1 MFCWFD
7 CRYDMFDQWQL
18 YINARKLLHLTFEI
32 NLKLVTVTICAIVVV
47 YFMLTGFTF
56 FANERWDEAG
66 QQVIV
71 PLMTWSLVAFPLTEF
86 LSPKNVSGSSR
97 RTGNNQMVSH
107 LAHCRVTSRADTSL
121 VYHWLNHTW
130 TKLLG
135 GWCWNKACHFLQGG
149 EYADIDGYCN
159 CEPVVLETWGSSV
172 SQLSISNMISMY
184 NINGT
189 FYIFYYGSHCNFS
202 C

>member
-1 MFCWFD
+1 MWQCVCVLHAHRLHIFC
-7 CRYDMFDQWQL
+7 QW
-18 YINARKLLHLTFEI
+18 T
-32 NLKLVTVTICAIVVV
+32 
-47 YFMLTGFTF
+47 
-56 FANERWDEAG
+56 EAG

-86 LSPKNVSGSSR
+86 LSPKSMSGSSR

-135 GWCWNKACHFLQGG
+135 GWCWNANV
-149 EYADIDGYCN
+149 DGYCN
-159 CEPVVLETWGSSV
+159 CEPVVLETCGSSV
-172 SQLSISNMISMY
+172 SQLSISSMISMY
-184 NINGT
+184 NINGHIL
-189 FYIFYYGSHCNFS
+189 YIFLWQSFQFFMLVRTHR
-202 C
+202 